1 MNISDLQSKNIID
14 LNTGKNLGKI
24 IDLVIDESGNVI
36 EIVLEKK
43 KYFLFSNHSGTTIK
57 WSDINKIGEDV
68 ILISF
73 IDNKT

>member
-36 EIVLEKK
+36 DIILEKK
-43 KYFLFSNHSGTTIK
+43 KTMYILLIK
-57 WSDINKIGEDV
+57 
-68 ILISF
+68 
-73 IDNKT
+73 T